1 MACPSRVGF
10 LRGRFTDPAEEF
22 LMRAV
27 LNLTAFATDL
37 AGRGVPIRLAMGLA
51 AQAER
56 WRPLV
61 DYRTDTRWYRVVER
75 TEQYEVWLLSWL
87 PGQGTD
93 LHDHGP
99 ASGAFTIAA
108 GTLTERVVAIKPDQP
123 PVEVTHT
130 LAAGGCRA
138 FGPHYV
144 HQVTNT
150 ATVAAVSVHVYTP
163 ALTVMNRYRLEPA
176 GLRHLSVEQAGV
188 NW

>member
-1 MACPSRVGF
+1 MHTVPY
-10 LRGRFTDPAEEF
+10 
-22 LMRAV
+22 
-27 LNLTAFATDL
+27 LTIPTTDL
-37 AGRGVPIRLAMGLA
+37 VGRGVPTRLAMSLA

-61 DYRTDTRWYRVVER
+61 DYRIDTRWYRLLER

-87 PGQGTD
+87 PGQGTE

-99 ASGAFTIAA
+99 ASGAFAIAA
-108 GTLTERVVAIKPDQP
+108 GTLTERVVAIKPGRS
-123 PVEVTHT
+123 PVELTRT
-130 LAAGGCRA
+130 LAIGDCNG
-138 FGPHYV
+138 FGPRYV

-150 ATVAAVSVHVYTP
+150 GTAAAVSVHVYTP
-163 ALTVMNRYRLEPA
+163 ALTVMNRYRLEPQ